1 MVYIHKMEL
10 YTAARINQ
18 SYMHQ
23 NEYISQ
29 MKGDIKKQISEL
41 ASWKFI
47 IMFNSLLKTCKNTA
61 YYR

>member
-1 MVYIHKMEL
+1 
-10 YTAARINQ
+10 
-18 SYMHQ
+18 MHQ

>member
-1 MVYIHKMEL
+1 M
-10 YTAARINQ
+10 R
-18 SYMHQ
+18 Q

-47 IMFNSLLKTCKNTA
+47 IMFNSLLKTCENTA